1 LEAGQKCLDARHLK
15 FGEVRRTRKYA
26 ATTMN
31 EGNAADGYFSS
42 AYERRGEQ
50 MPTYDYRCPG
60 CKKKFSVMMTIREHD
75 AKKVKC
81 PKCGTKKVEQQISHF
96 MTKTSRKG

>member
-42 AYERRGEQ
+42 AYERRRES
-50 MPTYDYRCPG
+50 RCPR
-60 CKKKFSVMMTIREHD
+60 MIID
-75 AKKVKC
+75 ARDARRNS
-81 PKCGTKKVEQQISHF
+81 QS
-96 MTKTSRKG
+96 